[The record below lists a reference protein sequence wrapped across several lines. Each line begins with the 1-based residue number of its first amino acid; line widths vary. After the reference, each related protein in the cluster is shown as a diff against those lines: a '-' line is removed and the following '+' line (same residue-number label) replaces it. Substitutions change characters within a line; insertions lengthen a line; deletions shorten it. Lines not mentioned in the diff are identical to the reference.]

1 MSHSITRALAKRLTR
16 FAGADRGNI
25 TIISTLAL
33 VPFTLAAGMA
43 LDMSRGVTARTGL
56 QEIGDAA
63 ALAAAAATNV
73 TVDQRKAIALKYI
86 DRNDEVLNGIEI
98 KSKQIVIG
106 PNTVDVTLMAS
117 VEGTLT
123 KVAATDSGEG
133 AAENGGEGFTGDLDV
148 GSHSKAAFGKDSYKC
163 LLSLSPTDY
172 EAVRFY
178 GNADFMASVCTV
190 HANSNNLTAM
200 RTQGSAYAEAED
212 FCAVGGWA
220 GSGFEPDPDGGCKVQ
235 TDPYADFQWPSVG
248 ACDYT
253 NKRIAV
259 GATETLTPGVYCGG
273 IEMRSHSVA
282 NFQPGV
288 YIIKDGT
295 LDAKIHSTMNA
306 GNGVTFYLV
315 GASNINVTSG
325 AHINLKAPTSGPTK
339 TMAVIQKPNSNPGV
353 WNYVSS
359 GGDVNI
365 TGAWYTPTQNLT
377 VWANGD
383 TNTSSPYFPVV
394 VNKFEMSGNATLY
407 VKLDWAA
414 AGFPEPVHL
423 KTPHYVL
430 LGQ

>member
-1 MSHSITRALAKRLTR
+1 MLYRTMAALAKRLTR
-16 FAGADRGNI
+16 FARHDAGNI
-25 TIISTLAL
+25 TILSTLAL
-33 VPFTLAAGMA
+33 VPVTFAAGMA
-43 LDMSRGVTARTGL
+43 LDYSRGVTAKSGL
-56 QEIGDAA
+56 QQISDAA
-63 ALAAAAATNV
+63 ALAGAAPTNATA
-73 TVDQRKAIALKYI
+73 DQRKQIALKYV
-86 DRNDEVLNGIEI
+86 DNNKSVLNGIEI
-98 KSKQIVIG
+98 TSKTVVVG
-106 PNTVDVTLMAS
+106 PNTVDVTLLAL
-117 VEGTLT
+117 VEGTLV
-123 KVAATDSGEG
+123 KVAASQSGPG
-133 AAENGGEGFTGDLDV
+133 SAENASDDFDPDFNV
-148 GSHSKAAFGKDSYKC
+148 KSHSKAAFGKDSYKC

-178 GNADFMASVCTV
+178 GNAEFMASVCTV

-212 FCAVGGWA
+212 FCAVGGWV
-220 GSGFEPDPDGGCKVQ
+220 GSGFQPDPTGGCKVQ

-248 ACDYT
+248 ACNYN

-259 GATETLTPGVYCGG
+259 GTTETLSPGVYCGG
-273 IEMRSHSVA
+273 IEFRSHSVA
-282 NFQPGV
+282 NFQPGI

-295 LDAKIHSTMNA
+295 LDAKIHSTINA

-315 GASNINVTSG
+315 GSSKVDVTSG
-325 AHINLKAPTSGPTK
+325 AHVNIKAPASGPTK
-339 TMAVIQKPNSNPGV
+339 AMAVIQHPNSNPGV

-365 TGAWYTPTQNLT
+365 TGAWYTPSQNLT

-383 TNTSSPYFPVV
+383 TNTSSPYFPMV

-407 VKLDWAA
+407 VKLDWQA
-414 AGFPEPVHL
+414 AGYDEPVNL